1 MRNSV
6 LINLV
11 VGKTS
16 ANNERAAK
24 KGRQP
29 KGVACVLQNLI
40 GTGSGGTKVV
50 ADSE

>member
-40 GTGSGGTKVV
+40 GTGSGSTKVV